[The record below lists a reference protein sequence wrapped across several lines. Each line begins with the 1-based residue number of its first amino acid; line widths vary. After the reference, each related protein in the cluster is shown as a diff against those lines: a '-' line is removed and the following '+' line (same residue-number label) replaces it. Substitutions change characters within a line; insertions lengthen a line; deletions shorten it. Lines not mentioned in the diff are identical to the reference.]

1 MWKEI
6 KGFSRYEVSDTGEV
20 RNKETGEIVEQST
33 ADNGTKIIENMI
45 NDNGESK
52 PQCVHRLVAIS
63 FFDRTKRRA
72 FCVRF
77 IDGDRSNMTPE
88 NLEWCTRSQ
97 LLQAENT
104 LKLPEVKNQLKNRR
118 KWNQKIK
125 S

>member
-20 RNKETGEIVEQST
+20 RNKEAGEIVEQST

-63 FFDRTKRRA
+63 FFDRTKRKTLY
-72 FCVRF
+72 VRF
-77 IDGDRSNMTPE
+77 IDGNKNNITPE
-88 NLEWCTRSQ
+88 NLEWCTMRQ
-97 LLQAENT
+97 LLQAEKARKSHDVKPN
-104 LKLPEVKNQLKNRR
+104 LKTEENGIR
-118 KWNQKIK
+118 K
-125 S
+125 

>member
-63 FFDRTKRRA
+63 FVERTKQRA
-72 FCVRF
+72 LCVRF
-77 IDGDRSNMTPE
+77 IDGDKNNMTPE
-88 NLEWCTRSQ
+88 NLEWCTRAKIMRDARTQKSHDVKPN
-97 LLQAENT
+97 LKTEENGI
-104 LKLPEVKNQLKNRR
+104 R
-118 KWNQKIK
+118 K
-125 S
+125 

>member
-52 PQCVHRLVAIS
+52 TKCVHRLVAIS
-63 FFDRTKRRA
+63 FSDRTKRRA
-72 FCVRF
+72 LYVRF
-77 IDGDRSNMTPE
+77 IDGNKNNITPE
-88 NLEWCTRSQ
+88 NLEWCTMSKILRDARTRKSH
-97 LLQAENT
+97 
-104 LKLPEVKNQLKNRR
+104 EVKPNLKTEENGIR
-118 KWNQKIK
+118 K
-125 S
+125 

>member
-52 PQCVHRLVAIS
+52 TKCVHRLVAIA
-63 FFDRTKRRA
+63 FVERTKRDTLY
-72 FCVRF
+72 VRF
-77 IDGDRSNMTPE
+77 IDGDKNNMTPE
-88 NLEWCTRSQ
+88 NLEWCTMRKI
-97 LLQAENT
+97 LRDARTRKLHDVKTN
-104 LKLPEVKNQLKNRR
+104 LKTK